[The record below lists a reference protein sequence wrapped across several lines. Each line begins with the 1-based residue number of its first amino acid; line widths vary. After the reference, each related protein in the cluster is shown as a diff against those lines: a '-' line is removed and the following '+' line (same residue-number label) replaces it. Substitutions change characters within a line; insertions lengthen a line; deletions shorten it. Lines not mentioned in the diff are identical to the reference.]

1 MNEKQLRL
9 MIIFLLVHKRDP
21 KLMPG
26 ERAVQFKLCAR
37 VYFTFCASILTCQF
51 FFVTRILNRKGI
63 AHFVLD
69 FSQGCLRLRYAIE
82 KLFAQSLYCDT
93 YCIVKRNHLCY
104 RNYLRST
111 GQRQG
116 DSRQQWLAGE
126 SKRCCLDEN
135 SLIYRAASMD
145 CTPEQETGFRW
156 DRKPHPMCIPH
167 VVDCILAYLKV
178 CDLKSCR
185 LVSSQYNEIA
195 CKALQREE
203 TIIFKTI
210 PQLETYLSNI
220 KPISLPFL
228 PSSLLTKSQA
238 SSASPLLS
246 EEGSINYGIE
256 IEWPAIRNHNQHHE
270 YSQQQW
276 SSYADSVTNPYRY
289 SHRSFHFDY
298 CDPDTEIEQIDHFFS
313 TFGSQIHRL
322 KYTTDLLPYNF
333 PRSLGHMGEIW
344 KGRLCNLE
352 ELILEMKWGIPAHL
366 FANTEVAHRHQVLL
380 PRLKSLHLD
389 VLLTD
394 RDADRAELFLRQ
406 LLSITP
412 NIEEISIPGSKRFF
426 DDYINVVLARVI
438 ISSELRKL
446 STLNFCLALSD
457 TQMRLLTGK
466 NLPLSTLI
474 LDLEDLQ
481 FDGGAENNG
490 EGNNDNVDFENMDQ
504 DNNEDDLQQNGL
516 HPDNNNE
523 DGMRHEFLRQNQN
536 RRPSFTP
543 IVKSTLQRFLNSLSA
558 TLSSLHICFP
568 QNPRNS
574 LHTLTFQQEMT
585 ELKFLALGYF
595 AGSVR
600 ILDQMP
606 ALRKLELWN
615 VQFRDCHG
623 HGMVV
628 PDKYQGIT
636 SVIS

>member
-1 MNEKQLRL
+1 
-9 MIIFLLVHKRDP
+9 
-21 KLMPG
+21 
-26 ERAVQFKLCAR
+26 
-37 VYFTFCASILTCQF
+37 
-51 FFVTRILNRKGI
+51 
-63 AHFVLD
+63 
-69 FSQGCLRLRYAIE
+69 
-82 KLFAQSLYCDT
+82 
-93 YCIVKRNHLCY
+93 
-104 RNYLRST
+104 
-111 GQRQG
+111 
-116 DSRQQWLAGE
+116 
-126 SKRCCLDEN
+126 
-135 SLIYRAASMD
+135 MD
-145 CTPEQETGFRW
+145 CTPEQETDFRW
-156 DRKPHPMCIPH
+156 ERKPHPMCIPH
-167 VVDCILAYLKV
+167 VVDSILAYLNV
-178 CDLKSCR
+178 GDLKSCR

-220 KPISLPFL
+220 KPISLPL
-228 PSSLLTKSQA
+228 PSSSLLTKSVG
-238 SSASPLLS
+238 SAAPSLSLDFSPSS
-246 EEGSINYGIE
+246 EEEGIKCE
-256 IEWPAIRNHNQHHE
+256 NGIEWPYVRNAYHHQHE
-270 YSQQQW
+270 YSQ
-276 SSYADSVTNPYRY
+276 DSWVTYKDCGTNPYRY

-313 TFGSQIHRL
+313 AFGSQIQRL

-344 KGRLCNLE
+344 QGRLSNLE
-352 ELILEMKWGIPAHL
+352 EMILEMKWGIPAHL
-366 FANTEVAHRHQVLL
+366 FANTEVDHRHQVLL

-438 ISSELRKL
+438 IASELRKL

-457 TQMRLLTGK
+457 AQMRLLTGK

-481 FDGGAENNG
+481 FDNERNNG
-490 EGNNDNVDFENMDQ
+490 DNNVMDFENMDQ
-504 DNNEDDLQQNGL
+504 DQQEQNDF
-516 HPDNNNE
+516 HPDNNNLE
-523 DGMRHEFLRQNQN
+523 DDMQLQEFPRQNPN

-543 IVKSTLQRFLNSLSA
+543 IVKSTLQRFLNSLAA

-568 QNPRNS
+568 QCPRNS
-574 LHTLTFQQEMT
+574 LHTFTFQQEMV

-595 AGSVR
+595 AGSSR
-600 ILDQMP
+600 ILDQLP

-615 VQFRDCHG
+615 VQFRDCIG
-623 HGMVV
+623 HGGLVV